1 MFSFPTH
8 AHCLLALRFFEYHPK
23 LLRITYIVRF
33 RQDTGI
39 SSPSLYPSPPVALV
53 LPAVDPIGNSAPAR
67 NSRAMWEGRRLNGR
81 GADMLAS
88 LFDSCNARELLRGG
102 ELMKGRRQTRRRHGV
117 VSARRGL
124 WRRVA
129 VAWPHHGQQL
139 STSRT
144 YLQHTEMRLRNQSHT
159 LYGSFTGNKAFANC
173 TPLNFGEKRG

>member
-102 ELMKGRRQTRRRHGV
+102 ELMKGRRQ
-117 VSARRGL
+117 RGEDTELFLPAAACGGGWL
-124 WRRVA
+124 WLGLITSQASNYPLRYLTYNTLKCDYGINRILSMAHLLGTKPLPIV
-129 VAWPHHGQQL
+129 HH
-139 STSRT
+139 
-144 YLQHTEMRLRNQSHT
+144 
-159 LYGSFTGNKAFANC
+159 
-173 TPLNFGEKRG
+173 